1 MNMFFVK
8 QQSNQC
14 GLHAIQNLFK
24 SAAVT
29 RDDLHEACQTIHKTT
44 GDAVRNHESF
54 GGDWSVEAVT
64 QAMHNRGYT
73 VERGVK
79 SNRLE
84 RAWALD
90 DMDSMVQD
98 PLFRG
103 FLIHQ
108 PINHHFTCIRPEK
121 VGDDTHLYYV
131 DSQATGP
138 IRISARLAMR
148 RCLASAYAWEPF
160 AIKGPEMDYV
170 EPVETPVSV
179 YEGLVED
186 KACKRF
192 KPSAEFFREWENLA
206 SPKSGREETTLVQS
220 NPALGGVVH
229 GDKPG
234 M

>member
-1 MNMFFVK
+1 MFFVR

-24 SAAVT
+24 SAAIT

-73 VERGVK
+73 VKRAVK
-79 SNRLE
+79 SNRSE
-84 RAWALD
+84 RTWALD
-90 DMDSMVQD
+90 DMDSLAKD
-98 PLFRG
+98 PMFRG

-121 VGDDTHLYYV
+121 VEDDTHLYYV
-131 DSQATGP
+131 DSQAAGP
-138 IRISARLAMR
+138 IHISSRLAMR

-160 AIKGPEMDYV
+160 AIHGPEMDYV
-170 EPVETPVSV
+170 APVERPVAV
-179 YEGLVED
+179 IAEE
-186 KACKRF
+186 KAHKKF
-192 KPSAEFFREWENLA
+192 KPSAEFLREWENLSSSKTGKA
-206 SPKSGREETTLVQS
+206 ESKNGPS
-220 NPALGGVVH
+220 NLGQFLEDAVR
-229 GDKPG
+229 GDRTD